1 MTTFSVADRPPSVSA
16 AVPGSSGRQQGEEEL
31 SHRSKR
37 RRCSS
42 SCGTGRTSKK
52 RPMERSP
59 SPGWSSRHREESYQS
74 SSSPSEEDRA
84 ESPPPSSG
92 RAHGGTPGDPRPAKA
107 GDRSPRPGPL
117 GWRLWSS
124 SVAEQY
130 RSGFGSHLSYPPSG
144 EADDDRSSA
153 LLLSGHRPRWLF
165 PVHPGPHP
173 ELPRH
178 GRAGRYTIGSMED
191 FSCINLWFDVGDLS
205 GILPAYLSLAEV
217 ASGRQ

>member
-59 SPGWSSRHREESYQS
+59 SPGWSSRHREESFQS

-153 LLLSGHRPRWLF
+153 LYSLDIDQDGSFRSVLVLIRNFHGMEEPAGIPSARWK
-165 PVHPGPHP
+165 
-173 ELPRH
+173 
-178 GRAGRYTIGSMED
+178 T
-191 FSCINLWFDVGDLS
+191 
-205 GILPAYLSLAEV
+205 SLASIMV
-217 ASGRQ
+217 